1 MGIELI
7 PAAYVAQDLSRKI
20 IAATL
25 DVENEWFFY
34 DGAFNFTANIETSVN
49 TWLHENFVAVYNGEV
64 FAYFEGIWTRPLDI
78 ISGFRTINFNKKHGR
93 LFVVAIFKYFDYLF
107 TIRGCKVLNWTVA
120 LQNEKAMEQYDRF
133 VNEYCGHRVGIRHYA
148 QKSYTGKISDS
159 QLYEITDEEFIEW
172 KRRRFKRR

>member
-20 IAATL
+20 MAATL

-49 TWLHENFVAVYNGEV
+49 TWLHENFVAVYNGEI

-78 ISGFRTINFNKKHGR
+78 ISGFRTINFKKKMAVC
-93 LFVVAIFKYFDYLF
+93 L
-107 TIRGCKVLNWTVA
+107 
-120 LQNEKAMEQYDRF
+120 
-133 VNEYCGHRVGIRHYA
+133 
-148 QKSYTGKISDS
+148 S
-159 QLYEITDEEFIEW
+159 
-172 KRRRFKRR
+172 